1 MTTRARHIWLLLL
14 LALAAPSPALAQTNT
29 AGQTATQTA
38 KSAPA
43 ATSVAERERTVPGG
57 ALLIVSYMVLWL
69 LLFGF
74 MALVWTRQRQAQQE
88 LQDLERR
95 MDERFGLSAR
105 EDAP

>member
-1 MTTRARHIWLLLL
+1 MTTRARHLWLLLL
-14 LALAAPSPALAQTNT
+14 LALAAPAPALAQTNT
-29 AGQTATQTA
+29 AGQTAAQTT
-38 KSAPA
+38 PA
-43 ATSVAERERTVPGG
+43 QTTSVAERERTVPGG
-57 ALLIVSYMVLWL
+57 VLLIASYMVLWL

-95 MDERFGLSAR
+95 MDERLGLSAR